1 MRPIAAFVTLA
12 LCASAFA
19 QKNLTGTPE
28 VRLALDRLNTVGSV
42 LMIAAH
48 PDDENTALLAYFARG
63 RHLRTAYLALTRGEG
78 GQNLIGAE
86 QGDRLGLI
94 RTDELLAARGVD
106 GGEQYFT
113 RAIDFGFSKTADETM
128 RKWGRERILGDIVWN
143 IRRFR
148 PDVIVFRFS
157 GTPRDGHGHHQ
168 TSAILGKEAFAAA
181 ADPAKFPEQLQQGVS
196 VWQAKRMFFNVF
208 AFTREQER
216 ETEQIPNRLEIDTGE
231 YSPLLGYSYGEI
243 AGISRSQ
250 HRSQGMGSSERKG
263 SQKNSLVLVG
273 GEAAA
278 KDPFD
283 GIDTSWKRLPGGA
296 AVEAILTPAI
306 RAFDPLDPART
317 IPALVKARPLAAAID
332 DPWARRKLAELDEAI
347 ALCAGLWVDA
357 SAEKYKVSPGGS
369 VKIAVTAVNRS
380 RAAATL
386 KGVTFAGAVAN
397 PSLAVDAAVLAYNK
411 PATYTATW
419 TVAADQPYTQPY
431 WLEQAPEG
439 ALYRIPRPAQ
449 LGLAMQDAVLEARFV
464 VNIEGADLELRR
476 PVQHRYVD
484 RVTGEHVRP
493 LLVVPP
499 VSIDLAERAFV
510 FVDDKPRRIEIP
522 VKAHVANTGGDL
534 KLELPAG
541 WRAEPA
547 AQSFRLAEDG
557 EQKALAFTITPP
569 AAETTGVLRAVATVG
584 GREIAVGLDR
594 IDYPHIPQRA
604 VLPPAT
610 AELTRANVR
619 TLARRVGYVMGPGD
633 EVPPAL
639 RQMGVDVVLLTEED
653 LARGDLAKFDAIV
666 TGVRAYN
673 TRADLRANQQ
683 RLLEYVAAGGTMLV
697 QYNVLEGGFM
707 GGNPALLEKI
717 GPYPI
722 RVSRDRV
729 TVEDGPMSLT
739 NPQQLFLKSPNPVTE
754 RDFAGWVQERG
765 LYFASQWDPKYETV
779 FSTQDP
785 GEPALTGGTLFTRY
799 GKGAYIFSAYS
810 WFRQLPA
817 GVPGAW
823 RIFANLIS
831 AGQTLKQ

>member
-1 MRPIAAFVTLA
+1 MRKLVTALLLLA
-12 LCASAFA
+12 SCAFA
-19 QKNLTGTPE
+19 QKNVTGTPE

-78 GQNLIGAE
+78 GQNLIGSE

-128 RKWGRERILGDIVWN
+128 KKWGRERILGDIVWN
-143 IRRFR
+143 IRRYR

-263 SQKNSLVLVG
+263 SQKNSLILIG
-273 GEAAA
+273 GEPAA
-278 KDPFD
+278 KDLFD

-306 RAFDPLDPART
+306 RAFDPLDPAKT
-317 IPALVKARPLAAAID
+317 IPALVKARPLIAAID
-332 DPWARRKLAELDEAI
+332 DPWARRKLTELDEAI

-357 SAEKYKVSPGGS
+357 SAEKYKVSPGGA

-386 KGVTFAGAVAN
+386 KSVTFAGAVAN
-397 PSLAVDAAVLAYNK
+397 PALALDAAVLAYNK
-411 PATYTATW
+411 PANYTATW

-431 WLEQAPEG
+431 WLEQAPDG
-439 ALYRIPRPAQ
+439 PLYRIPRPVQ

-464 VNIEGADLELRR
+464 VSVDGADLELRR

-510 FVDDKPRRIEIP
+510 FVDDKPRRVEIP
-522 VKAHVANTGGDL
+522 VKAHLANASGDL

-547 AQSFRLAEDG
+547 AQSFRLIEDG

-569 AAETTGVLRAVATVG
+569 AAETTGLLRAVATVG
-584 GREIAVGLDR
+584 GREIAVGLDM

-610 AELTRANVR
+610 AQLTRANVR

-633 EVPPAL
+633 EVPLAL
-639 RQMGVDVVLLTEED
+639 KQMGVDVVLLSEED
-653 LARGDLAKFDAIV
+653 LARGDLAKFDAII

-683 RLLEYVAAGGTMLV
+683 RLLEYVNAGGTMLV

-722 RVSRDRV
+722 RISRDRV

-739 NPQQLFLKSPNPVTE
+739 NPQQLFLKSPNPVAE
-754 RDFAGWVQERG
+754 RDFEGWVQERG

-799 GKGAYIFSAYS
+799 GKGAYIFTAYS